1 MSSVNRNLV
10 LGLVVFVGLGLII
23 FFLPKAVVNTR
34 QTAEKEP
41 EKTETELADVSSNH
55 AADSV
60 SLVRIE
66 SLKKDLKSL
75 SGKKDRTVLLEQLGE
90 AYLKSNRYDS
100 AGAYFEKAAYLS
112 SDPKLIFKSGNAY
125 FEGMAFASQPSKLDF
140 LARKTREVLDKV
152 PSNDPLSVDA
162 QAKIAMT
169 WVNSETPMK
178 GILKMR
184 ELAEKN
190 PENEFLAYQLGM
202 LSFQS
207 GQFDKAV
214 VRFEKAAA
222 INPGNANAWFYLAQS
237 LQQTGKKKEA
247 LRAVERG
254 LSLAKEEDTK
264 ASFQE
269 LKSQLTQ

>member
-10 LGLVVFVGLGLII
+10 LGLAVFLGLGLII

-41 EKTETELADVSSNH
+41 EKTESPVPDMSGNH

-66 SLKKDLKSL
+66 TLKKDLKSI
-75 SGKKDRTVLLEQLGE
+75 SGKKDRTRLLEQLGE

-100 AGAYFEKAAYLS
+100 AGAYFEKAALLS
-112 SDPKLIFKSGNAY
+112 SDPELIFKSGNAY

-140 LARKTREVLDKV
+140 LARKTREVLEKV

-184 ELAEKN
+184 DLAEKN
-190 PENEFLAYQLGM
+190 PENEFLSYQLGM

-207 GQFDKAV
+207 GQFDKAIA
-214 VRFEKAAA
+214 RFEKAVA
-222 INPGNANAWFYLAQS
+222 INPGNVNAWFYLAQS

-247 LRAVERG
+247 LKAVDKG